1 MNAEKDRPPVSPVL
15 VMSIGV
21 VAVSTGAIFVRAAD
35 APALVIAAYRVGI
48 ASLVLLPLA
57 WRHAR
62 SECFALSFKDIGLA
76 VSSGA
81 FLALHFATWIAS
93 LDHTSV
99 ANSVILVNTNPVWV
113 GLLAPIITHDR
124 IRPGTIGCILLSVVG
139 ATIIGWGDFTTGGNA
154 LWGDALAL
162 MGSLFAAV
170 YLLIGRHLRRRVSLL
185 AYIVLCYG
193 SAAVFLWG
201 AVACSGHPVIG
212 FSGATWGALCGMAF
226 FSQLVGHSST
236 NWALKWLSTS
246 TVAISLLGEP
256 IGASVL
262 AYLFFDERLTIPK
275 VIGGG
280 LILMAIYLAA
290 RKEGQPA

>member
-1 MNAEKDRPPVSPVL
+1 MNAEEDRPPVSPLLVL
-15 VMSIGV
+15 SIGV
-21 VAVSTGAIFVRAAD
+21 AAVSTGAIFVRAAE

-62 SECFALSFKDIGLA
+62 EECVALSLREIGLA

-99 ANSVILVNTNPVWV
+99 ANSVILVNTNPLWV
-113 GLLAPIITHDR
+113 GLLAPVITHDR
-124 IRPGTIGCILLSVVG
+124 IRPGTIGCIFLSVMG
-139 ATIIGWGDFTTGGNA
+139 ATIIGWGDFATGGSA

-185 AYIVLCYG
+185 AYIFLCYG

-201 AVACSGHPVIG
+201 AVAFRGYPVTG
-212 FSGATWGALCGMAF
+212 FSGATWGALCGMAL
-226 FSQLVGHSST
+226 FSQLVGHTST

-256 IGASVL
+256 IGASFL
-262 AYLFFDERLTIPK
+262 AYLFFDETLTIPK
-275 VIGGG
+275 FIGGG
-280 LILMAIYLAA
+280 LILMAIYLVA
-290 RKEGQPA
+290 REEGQPA

>member
-62 SECFALSFKDIGLA
+62 HECFALSVKDIGLA

-139 ATIIGWGDFTTGGNA
+139 ATIIGWGDFATGGSA

-170 YLLIGRHLRRRVSLL
+170 YLLIGRHLRRSVSLL
-185 AYIVLCYG
+185 AYIFLCYG
-193 SAAVFLWG
+193 SAAVFLWA
-201 AVACSGHPVIG
+201 AVAFSGHPVVG
-212 FSGATWGALCGMAF
+212 FSGATWGALCGMAL
-226 FSQLVGHSST
+226 FSQLVGHTST
-236 NWALKWLSTS
+236 NWALKWLNTS

-256 IGASVL
+256 IGASFL
-262 AYLFFDERLTIPK
+262 AYLFFDETLTLPK
-275 VIGGG
+275 FIGGG
-280 LILMAIYLAA
+280 LILIAIYLVA
-290 RKEGQPA
+290 REERQPA